1 MPARTIDE
9 VISQLDD
16 IIARARREK
25 SRLGYFA
32 VLYRNVT
39 VNVKEGIR
47 TGKFQDGE
55 RMERL
60 DVAFANRYLEA
71 LEQYRA
77 GGRPS
82 LCWLAS
88 FEAADK
94 WRPLV
99 LQHLLLGMNAHI
111 NLDLGAA
118 AAATSPGDQLAAS
131 QHDFDQ
137 INNILCAMMDDVQN
151 RLARV
156 SKWMT
161 LLDRAGCRTD
171 EALMEFSIN
180 KARQLAWRA
189 AVKLAPLSP
198 EEAAPVLAKLDRN
211 AARLSRLIL
220 FPGFTASFANLVVRT
235 SEPGDAAEIIDILM

>member
-1 MPARTIDE
+1 MPAQTIDE
-9 VISQLDD
+9 VIDRLDD
-16 IIARARREK
+16 IITRARSER

-39 VNVKEGIR
+39 VNVKQGIR
-47 TGKFQDGE
+47 AGRFEDGA

-71 LEQYRA
+71 MELYRQ

-88 FEAADK
+88 FEASHK
-94 WRPLV
+94 WYPLV
-99 LQHLLLGMNAHI
+99 LQHLLLGINAHI

-118 AAATSPGDQLAAS
+118 AAATSPGDKLAAS
-131 QHDFDQ
+131 QKDFDS
-137 INNILCAMMDDVQN
+137 INAILCAMMDDVQN

-161 LLDRAGCRTD
+161 VLDRAGCRTD

-180 KARQLAWRA
+180 KARQAAWRA
-189 AVKLAPLSP
+189 AVKLAPLNP
-198 EEAAPVLAKLDRN
+198 EEARPVLDQLDRN
-211 AARLSRLIL
+211 TARLARLIL
-220 FPGFTASFANLVVRT
+220 IPGITPTLANLVVRL
-235 SEPGDAAEIIDILM
+235 SEPGDVGEIIDILA

>member
-1 MPARTIDE
+1 MTAQTIDE
-9 VISQLDD
+9 VIARLDD
-16 IIARARREK
+16 IITRARRER

-47 TGKFQDGE
+47 AGQYEDGAC
-55 RMERL
+55 MERL

-71 LEQYRA
+71 MELYRR
-77 GGRPS
+77 GERPS

-88 FEAADK
+88 FEASHK
-94 WRPLV
+94 WYPLV
-99 LQHLLLGMNAHI
+99 LQHLLLGINAHI

-118 AAATSPGDQLAAS
+118 AAMTSPGDKLAAS
-131 QHDFDQ
+131 QKDFDS
-137 INNILCAMMDDVQN
+137 INNLLCSMMDDVQN

-171 EALMEFSIN
+171 EAIMEFSIN

-189 AVKLAPLSP
+189 AVKLAPLNP
-198 EEAAPVLAKLDRN
+198 EEARPVLDRLDHN

-220 FPGFTASFANLVVRT
+220 IPGITPTIANLAVRL
-235 SEPGDAAEIIDILM
+235 SEPGDVAEIIDILA

>member
-1 MPARTIDE
+1 MPAQTIDE
-9 VISQLDD
+9 VVVQLDD
-16 IIARARREK
+16 IIERARRQK

-39 VNVKEGIR
+39 VKVKEGIAA
-47 TGKFQDGE
+47 GSFEDGG

-71 LEQYRA
+71 EAQYRR
-77 GGRPS
+77 GERPS

-88 FEAADK
+88 FEASHK
-94 WRPLV
+94 WYPLV

-111 NLDLGAA
+111 NLDLGVAA
-118 AAATSPGDQLAAS
+118 ALTSPGDKLAAS
-131 QHDFDQ
+131 QRDFDQ

-156 SKWMT
+156 SRWMT

-171 EALMEFSIN
+171 EAVMEFSIN
-180 KARQLAWRA
+180 KARELAWRA

-198 EEAAPVLAKLDRN
+198 ADTKPVLDKLDRN
-211 AARLSRLIL
+211 AARLARLIL
-220 FPGFTASFANLVVRT
+220 IPGFTPTLANLAVRL
-235 SEPGDAAEIIDILM
+235 SEPSDVAEIIDILN